1 MFVLIKRNSPVLLGI
16 CKKEHMEYLKE
27 KNGGIR
33 LPNLC
38 TLPHGV
44 ELSRVHPA
52 DNGEIA
58 ACES

>member
-1 MFVLIKRNSPVLLGI
+1 
-16 CKKEHMEYLKE
+16 MEYLKE

-33 LPNLC
+33 LPILC